1 MSRSKLSL
9 VIVGAIAAAGIVFAG
24 ANLLVASS
32 SDDGTSGSCASSAQA
47 KVASSTASASCSKM
61 ASCAVSSSCAKTA
74 GASSGCPSK
83 TASAG
88 DHKAC
93 PTTSSGDCSKPCGPK
108 AAKTAS
114 VETIGEREGARV
126 VLVGHYACGHCDLG
140 VSDACQPAF
149 QTKDGKNYLLS
160 RNNLSKELKVSARN
174 TDVEIVTSVKKL
186 DGVKY
191 LEVEVVRHAS

>member
-9 VIVGAIAAAGIVFAG
+9 VIVGAIAAAGIIFAG

-32 SDDGTSGSCASSAQA
+32 GDHGASG
-47 KVASSTASASCSKM
+47 
-61 ASCAVSSSCAKTA
+61 SSSCQSGVQAKTASSCPASSSCTKTA
-74 GASSGCPSK
+74 GASGGCPSM
-83 TASAG
+83 TAAAGTHKECPASSSA
-88 DHKAC
+88 A
-93 PTTSSGDCSKPCGPK
+93 CSKPCGAK

-114 VETIGEREGARV
+114 VESIGEREGTRV

-140 VSDACQPAF
+140 LDSGCQPAF
-149 QTKDGKNYLLS
+149 QTKDGKNYLLIQ
-160 RNNLSKELKVSARN
+160 NNLSKELKAAARD

>member
-1 MSRSKLSL
+1 
-9 VIVGAIAAAGIVFAG
+9 
-24 ANLLVASS
+24 
-32 SDDGTSGSCASSAQA
+32 
-47 KVASSTASASCSKM
+47 M

-114 VETIGEREGARV
+114 IETIGVREGARV
-126 VLVGHYACGHCDLG
+126 VLVGHYACGYCDLG

-186 DGVKY
+186 EGVKY